1 MMKGLKTLKDAQSW
15 PLRSRQILVAALTGG
30 VVALVFGA
38 YSVVAHRA
46 LAGASLSPLVFAL
59 SRDTLAVICLMA
71 AAYLRYRSVPSS
83 FWPASADVP
92 RFIACGV
99 LGVYCSQAGSALAL
113 KYLDPL
119 VYTLIQ
125 PLMPLATALW
135 ATLAGQEAWALRSSA
150 TWLKLLGMLVA
161 VGGAAFVG
169 WGGSVG
175 SAASGTNLLLGLFF
189 VALQILGGGAYP
201 VAQQPLMGK
210 YPSLVVCA
218 WGYAYGWLALAM
230 CAITSATDASDWSF
244 TPSSAGAVLFAGLL
258 ASALNYAL
266 MALCVELAG
275 SLLVVRWPPP
285 PSRFPNRP
293 RPTPHLPHTAL
304 QVTFLPLMG
313 FHTAWLQWVFEGHL
327 LSLDQ
332 GVGGALCFLGLV
344 IFVVGKGRE
353 AEVPAE
359 GAVGSQPLLPLL
371 PLDAEEEL

>member
-1 MMKGLKTLKDAQSW
+1 MEGLKTLQGAHSW

-38 YSVVAHRA
+38 YSVVTHRA
-46 LAGASLSPLVFAL
+46 LAGARLSPLVFAL
-59 SRDTLAVICLMA
+59 TRDTLAVICLMA

-83 FWPASADVP
+83 FWPAPADVP

-113 KYLDPL
+113 TYLDPL

-244 TPSSAGAVLFAGLL
+244 TPSSVGAVLFAGLL

-275 SLLVVRWPPP
+275 SLLVVRWAAALSQPSATLAPPP
-285 PSRFPNRP
+285 
-293 RPTPHLPHTAL
+293 PHTAL

-313 FHTAWLQWVFEGHL
+313 FHAAWLQWVFEGQL

-344 IFVVGKGRE
+344 IFVAGKGRE
-353 AEVPAE
+353 VEAPAE
-359 GAVGSQPLLPLL
+359 GAVGSQPLL
-371 PLDAEEEL
+371 DAEEEL